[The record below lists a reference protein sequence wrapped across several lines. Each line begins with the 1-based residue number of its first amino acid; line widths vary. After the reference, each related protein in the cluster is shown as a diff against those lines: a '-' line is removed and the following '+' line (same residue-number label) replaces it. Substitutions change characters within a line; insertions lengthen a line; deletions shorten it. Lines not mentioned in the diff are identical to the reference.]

1 MKRIITGLAL
11 ASAATLLAAGPAQ
24 AAPAAKDP
32 VAAVKKQFVAGKG
45 VKFSERTTAIQGG
58 MRGIITRRSGAYQFS
73 KTGVA
78 ASDITGKFNVKA
90 MGSGDDEDKTLKALA
105 RPERTITIGKTSY
118 LSGGLWVDLL
128 PEGKTWTRMRGIPF
142 SGLSGVYGQ
151 PLNLTEAATLKTL
164 FKSAKPA
171 KGGWAGKITVGDLR
185 RISPSFRG
193 NLLLGA
199 PSKKTSKVALSWKL
213 SVDAKGL
220 PSRLVTLMPLAA
232 LSSNADDKSS
242 LSIETLYSGWGSTV
256 KITAPPA
263 DQVTDEFKDGTDSTD
278 EIPSL
283 TLPLSSIAK

>member
-45 VKFSERTTAIQGG
+45 VKFSERTTAIQGR
-58 MRGIITRRSGAYQFS
+58 MRGIITRRTGTYQFS

-78 ASDITGKFNVKA
+78 ASDITGAFNVKA
-90 MGSGDDEDKTLKALA
+90 LGPDAGEDKTLKAMG

-118 LSGGLWVDLL
+118 LSGGLWADML
-128 PEGKTWTRMRGIPF
+128 PEGKTWTRMRNIPF

-151 PLNLTEAATLKTL
+151 PLNLTESATLKTL
-164 FKSAKPA
+164 FKSAQPA

-213 SVDAKGL
+213 TVDAKGL
-220 PSRLVTLMPLAA
+220 PARLVTLMPLAA

-242 LSIETLYSGWGSTV
+242 LSIETLYSGWGSSV

-263 DQVTDEFKDGTDSTD
+263 DQVTDEFKDGTDSED
-278 EIPSL
+278 EIPSM
-283 TLPLSSIAK
+283 TLPLSSIAH